1 MIDKGAHFYRCD
13 FQVHTPRDPNWS
25 GPEAKTDEER
35 VAFANSLIREC
46 RKKGLQAIAIS
57 DHHDV
62 VMFPF
67 IRQAAK
73 DELDDEG
80 QPFSELNQIVV
91 FPAIE
96 LTLGLPCQALLI
108 FDANLP
114 TEFISS
120 IPVALGITPTAST
133 ESKIQSPIKKVDHFK
148 DLASVYETL
157 NKNDHLR
164 GKFILLP
171 NVTDNG
177 HGTLLRKGFDSHYRE
192 MPCVG
197 AYLDGSAS
205 KLGAGNL
212 QILSGK
218 NRDYGFKAVGVIQT
232 SDSRSSDFKSLG
244 EHSTWIKWATP
255 TAEALRQ
262 ACLAKESRIHQTE
275 PALPTVRI
283 TSLRVSNSKFMGPI
297 DLFFSSQYSA
307 FIGGRGTG
315 KSTLLEYLR
324 WGLCDQPPEAGSD
337 ESEIPDYHRR
347 RMTLIE
353 KTLAGFGATVDV
365 EFCLNDVNHVVRR
378 STKGDIQLKVGEKP
392 LRPSSE
398 EEVRSLFPIHAY
410 SQKQLSNV
418 GVRIEELGRFIKQPV
433 LRELEDIDSEL
444 SRIGVAIKR
453 TYDAKVAS
461 EQSTQERFF
470 YETEVSSITEQMK
483 NIRDSL
489 KGLSEDDQKVVE
501 RQVRFEQENAIVE
514 VWKGEVESFK
524 AQFNTFFE
532 DISGMPTATGD
543 GSSQFLSDTYQ
554 SLKTTFEAATSKAKI
569 AQVEFE
575 KLVSTQVETKLNAW
589 ENEKKQHDLQY
600 KEVQGRS
607 KDNESKISQVTIL
620 EGRLKQLQTAI
631 AERTSHIKK
640 YETELKQF
648 DEAVDG
654 YFELLKKRNAVLR
667 RQCELLSEL
676 SKGFIR
682 AELREGGSS
691 GGAQAILKEMARG
704 TKIRTEKLD
713 SIFDRIAKSQEPMD
727 LWREVLFD
735 IEKLARLSIKESE
748 KPKLPQTATLD
759 GYDFTDT
766 EKEKL
771 AVKLSATNWIELFLS
786 PLESIPIFRY
796 RSREQEYI
804 DFADASAGQQATAL
818 MHVLLNQAGPPL
830 IIDQPE
836 DDLDSNIIEHICMEI
851 WSAKSRRQLIFTSH
865 NANLVVN
872 GDAELVVSCDYR
884 IAGDQSGGKISKEG
898 AIDIDDVRKEITKVM
913 EGGEKAFALRRQ
925 KYGF

>member
-1 MIDKGAHFYRCD
+1 MIDKGAHFFRCD

-25 GPEAKTDEER
+25 GPEAKTDAER
-35 VAFANSLIREC
+35 VAFAGSLIREC

-57 DHHDV
+57 DHHDM

-67 IRQAAK
+67 VRQAAK

-80 QPFSELNQIVV
+80 QPVTEANQVIV

-120 IPVALGITPTAST
+120 IPVALGIAPTAAT
-133 ESKIQSPIKKVDHFK
+133 ESKIQSPIKKIDHFK
-148 DLASVYETL
+148 DLGSVYETL
-157 NKNDHLR
+157 NKNDHLKGR
-164 GKFILLP
+164 FIVLP

-197 AYLDGSAS
+197 AYLDGPAS
-205 KLGAGNL
+205 KVGTGNQ

-232 SDSRSSDFKSLG
+232 SDSRSSDFKALG

-262 ACLAKESRIHQTE
+262 ACLAKESRIYQVE
-275 PALPTVRI
+275 PTLPIVRI
-283 TSLRVSNSKFMGPI
+283 TGLRVSNSKFMGPI
-297 DLFFSSQYSA
+297 DLFFNAQYTA

-324 WGLCDQPPEAGSD
+324 WGLCDQTPEATD
-337 ESEIPDYHRR
+337 EMPDYHRR

-365 EFCLNDVNHVVRR
+365 EFCLNDVVHVVRR

-433 LRELEDIDSEL
+433 LRDLEDIDSEL

-453 TYDAKVAS
+453 TYDARVAS
-461 EQSTQERFF
+461 EQSNQERSF
-470 YETEVSSITEQMK
+470 YETEVSSIVEQMK
-483 NIRDSL
+483 NLRDSL
-489 KGLSEDDQKVVE
+489 KGLSEEDQKVIE
-501 RQVRFEQENAIVE
+501 RQVRFEQENSVVE
-514 VWKGEVESFK
+514 VWKGEIENFK
-524 AQFNTFFE
+524 QHFTSFFE
-532 DISGMPTATGD
+532 GISGMPTAPD
-543 GSSQFLSDTYQ
+543 DPSNQFLADTFQ
-554 SLKTTFEAATSKAKI
+554 SIKVSFDSANEKVKV
-569 AQVEFE
+569 AQAEFE
-575 KLVSTQVETKLNAW
+575 KLVTNQVKTRLVAW
-589 ENEKKQHDLQY
+589 DGEKKQHDLQY

-607 KDNESKISQVTIL
+607 KDNESKVAQVTIL

-631 AERTSHIKK
+631 AERTSRIKK
-640 YETELKQF
+640 YEAELKQF
-648 DEAVDG
+648 DESVDG
-654 YFELLKKRNAVLR
+654 YFALLKKKNAVLR
-667 RQCELLSEL
+667 QQCNQLSEL
-676 SKGFIR
+676 SKGYIR
-682 AELREGGSS
+682 AELKEAGSP

-713 SIFDRIAKSQEPMD
+713 SIFDKISKATEPLD

-735 IEKLARLSIKESE
+735 IEKLARLSVKDGE
-748 KPKLPQTATLD
+748 KPKLPQTNALD
-759 GYDFTDT
+759 TYDFTDS

-771 AVKLSATNWIELFLS
+771 AVKLSASSWVELLLS
-786 PLESIPIFRY
+786 PLESIPVFKY

-804 DFADASAGQQATAL
+804 DFSDASAGQQATAL
-818 MHVLLNQAGPPL
+818 MHVLLNQSGPPL

-836 DDLDSNIIEHICMEI
+836 DDLDSNIIEQICMEI
-851 WSAKSRRQLIFTSH
+851 WSAKARRQLIFTSH

-898 AIDIDDVRKEITKVM
+898 AIDIEDVRKEITKVM